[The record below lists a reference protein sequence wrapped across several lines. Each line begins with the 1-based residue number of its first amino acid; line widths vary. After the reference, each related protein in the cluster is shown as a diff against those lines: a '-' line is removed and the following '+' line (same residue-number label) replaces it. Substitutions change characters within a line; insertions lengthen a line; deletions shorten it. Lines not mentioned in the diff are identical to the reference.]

1 MKTKKAPLLFFVCL
15 SLTTLSCDNG
25 ESDPAIGNLSEFA
38 KEFVS
43 THIGSSNS
51 INMGKETPFNQL
63 IQNLLNVLMLMMVV
77 WFVDQ
82 VMQKSMKKKILSRPV
97 FLRLH

>member
-1 MKTKKAPLLFFVCL
+1 MKIKKIPLLFFVCL

-43 THIGSSNS
+43 THINSSNS
-51 INMGKETPFNQL
+51 INMGNETPFTQVVHG
-63 IQNLLNVLMLMMVV
+63 LLNVFMLMMVV

-82 VMQKSMKKKILSRPV
+82 IIQKRVRKKIYSNPVSLS
-97 FLRLH
+97 LR